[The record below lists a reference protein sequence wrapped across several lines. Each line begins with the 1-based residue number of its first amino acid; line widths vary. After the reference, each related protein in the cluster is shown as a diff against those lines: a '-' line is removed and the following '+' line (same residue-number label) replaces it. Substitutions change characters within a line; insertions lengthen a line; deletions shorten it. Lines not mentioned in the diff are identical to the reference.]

1 MTPPLPTRAALPD
14 ELLDRPQWVGWRT
27 QTTGGNETKIPL
39 DVSGGYAS
47 ATDASTW
54 TTFDEALAYATNGE
68 ADGVGFVFTDD
79 DPYVGVALDACRE
92 RETGAT
98 EDWAQVIVDRLD
110 SYTEVDLAGTGYH
123 VIVHGSLPPGG
134 DRTGGLELY
143 ERARFLTVT
152 GDRVDETPD
161 SVADRTAE
169 LTAIYQAYVESG
181 ESPDDPSFV
190 DADSEPPQSTSL
202 ASLDAPGND
211 LSDEAVVERAT
222 NTANSLEFRRLWAGD
237 ADAYDSRED
246 ADSAL
251 CSILAFWTG
260 GDPEQMDR
268 LFRESGLYHGK
279 WDEVH
284 FADGETYGE
293 KLIAR
298 ALEEATEFYDPSGFS
313 SAVRRTAS
321 KGEPR
326 ASDSS
331 EEAGRDRNRS
341 DGHDY
346 SDGHDHS
353 DGHDGTR
360 DVGTASAADA
370 DDTAGAHSDDHSDTH
385 SSDHSGDNSDTHS
398 GDHPADR
405 ERRLNELQER
415 VESLVEENDRLR
427 DELAEER
434 RRRREL
440 EATDD
445 EDDEDG
451 GGWSLFGWFK

>member
-27 QTTGGNETKIPL
+27 QTAGGNETKIPL
-39 DVSGGYAS
+39 DVNGGYAS

-54 TTFDEALAYATNGE
+54 TTFDEALAYATAGE
-68 ADGVGFVFTDD
+68 ADGVGFVFTDE

-110 SYTEVDLAGTGYH
+110 SYTEVDPSGSGYH
-123 VIVHGSLPPGG
+123 VIVRGSLPPGG

-161 SVADRTAE
+161 CAADRTTE

-181 ESPDDPSFV
+181 ESPDVPSPV
-190 DADSEPPQSTSL
+190 DAEGDSTQSTSL
-202 ASLDAPGND
+202 AALDAPGND
-211 LSDEAVVERAT
+211 LTDEMVVKRAS

-268 LFRESGLYHGK
+268 LFRESGLYRGK

-321 KGEPR
+321 KGE
-326 ASDSS
+326 
-331 EEAGRDRNRS
+331 
-341 DGHDY
+341 
-346 SDGHDHS
+346 HDHS
-353 DGHDGTR
+353 DGHDTTR

-385 SSDHSGDNSDTHS
+385 AADHSGDNTGNHS
-398 GDHPADR
+398 GDR

-434 RRRREL
+434 TRRREL

-445 EDDEDG
+445 ERDDDD